1 MTHVTCRLTAKNRD
15 WLRNLT
21 LGNRVWAT
29 FLCVVNTCAVRA
41 VYWQSKLCFARSPTL
56 VVAGQRG
63 ERLTETSHPINTLQ
77 HFTCST
83 KINLL
88 HANCTLA
95 NVWHLEVALR
105 LFLEVRV
112 DKGVETPRATAIDN
126 PPCSC
131 NLWPPGG
138 VGATPLRLA
147 ARLRDFCSC
156 RSECEPNNAAE

>member
-95 NVWHLEVALR
+95 NVWHLEVTLR
-105 LFLEVRV
+105 LFLGVRV
-112 DKGVETPRATAIDN
+112 DKGVETPLATAIDN
-126 PPCSC
+126 PPAHVIYA
-131 NLWPPGG
+131 PPGE
-138 VGATPLRLA
+138 LA
-147 ARLRDFCSC
+147 QPPSALL
-156 RSECEPNNAAE
+156 PG